1 MLSERIRIREKGVVH
16 CSECGNEKVFRVQA
30 EEVDE
35 NEYSYSVM
43 CDICGKVSDPVATE
57 PGFSPRFDKIS
68 LLKFV
73 LAMNN
78 GGKYVEINQDL

>member
-1 MLSERIRIREKGVVH
+1 MLSERIRIREKGVAH

-35 NEYSYSVM
+35 NEYSYSVK
-43 CDICGKVSDPVATE
+43 CDICGTVSDPVATE
-57 PGFSPRFDKIS
+57 TGFSPRFDKIS

-73 LAMNN
+73 LAMN
-78 GGKYVEINQDL
+78 K